1 MKDYMKGF
9 VPYGLAAFLVGI
21 VGGFSAV
28 LGPNFVKDIGIA
40 YNNTTWTALAQAAS
54 SAACAP
60 VLGRLGDGL
69 GRRKA
74 LLFGI
79 GIFTLGNLFTA
90 LSSSLPAM
98 IFARFVVGLGM
109 AAISPAVIGYIVAR
123 FPRESTGKGFA
134 LYMLISSI
142 SVVFGPTLGQ
152 LIVSASGWRSMVWL
166 CVLLCVSVLVLCLMF
181 READTGRK
189 NGLEGFDKI
198 GSLWVI
204 IFFTLVLCI
213 PSFGQNFGWTSW
225 QFPAVLISAFVSF
238 FALAA
243 CEKKAENPILP
254 GRFIMRRSFILA
266 VIILFLTQGLMQ
278 ANMTNT
284 IVFVDYISPGD
295 SLISGIAISVMYIGM
310 SIGSVLLGGLT
321 DRYEP
326 KYVLSFSLI
335 LTAISCGIS
344 LSYGESFSPLQ
355 IALSLGILGIG
366 LGGNSTGLM
375 KVVLSGLPAETAGA
389 GTGTYGLFRD
399 LSAPFGVAVF
409 VPLFTNA
416 VSARITAG
424 ADASLAAVG
433 AMRMLSFTELVC
445 VLSGIIAVMFL
456 PHIHHRK
463 DEKNEG

>member
-1 MKDYMKGF
+1 
-9 VPYGLAAFLVGI
+9 
-21 VGGFSAV
+21 
-28 LGPNFVKDIGIA
+28 N
-40 YNNTTWTALAQAAS
+40 
-54 SAACAP
+54 
-60 VLGRLGDGL
+60 
-69 GRRKA
+69 
-74 LLFGI
+74 
-79 GIFTLGNLFTA
+79 
-90 LSSSLPAM
+90 
-98 IFARFVVGLGM
+98 
-109 AAISPAVIGYIVAR
+109 
-123 FPRESTGKGFA
+123 
-134 LYMLISSI
+134 
-142 SVVFGPTLGQ
+142 
-152 LIVSASGWRSMVWL
+152 MVWL
-166 CVLLCVSVLVLCLMF
+166 CVLLCISVLALCLMF
-181 READTGRK
+181 READTVRK
-189 NGLEGFDKI
+189 NRLEGFDKA
-198 GSLWVI
+198 GSFWVI

-225 QFPAVLISAFVSF
+225 QFPAVLISAAVSF

-424 ADASLAAVG
+424 ADAGLAAVG